1 MKVDELLRSYRM
13 DHRLLQKEMTY
24 MLGISLKH
32 HNQLE
37 NGHCLPSLKLLKKI
51 CSLTQTKINIF
62 FENELPPR

>member
-32 HNQLE
+32 YNQLE
-37 NGHCLPSLKLLKKI
+37 NGHCLPSLKLLKKYA
-51 CSLTQTKINIF
+51 LLLK
-62 FENELPPR
+62 PK